1 MIRVPAVWVECLV
14 SPARAQSVVRPGLTR
29 RVFRRLFGCHQPLK
43 IETIWLPFCLLRF
56 RLEDYGLQNGFFILV
71 DGYARLA
78 RQMDSADLTR
88 TDRPEAVN
96 EFPYPLDQEETIEIA
111 RDYLYTLRMARVLPS
126 GVTFGQVPTIEQVI
140 QYPFLVVYRRSI
152 LGGVT
157 FDLVDGLSGKRVGA
171 LVGQAFI
178 AALHRRNTD
187 SV

>member
-1 MIRVPAVWVECLV
+1 
-14 SPARAQSVVRPGLTR
+14 
-29 RVFRRLFGCHQPLK
+29 
-43 IETIWLPFCLLRF
+43 
-56 RLEDYGLQNGFFILV
+56 
-71 DGYARLA
+71 
-78 RQMDSADLTR
+78 MDSADLAR

-96 EFPYPLDQEETIEIA
+96 EFPYPLDQEETFDIA
-111 RDYLYTLRMARVLPS
+111 RDYLYTLRMARVLPT